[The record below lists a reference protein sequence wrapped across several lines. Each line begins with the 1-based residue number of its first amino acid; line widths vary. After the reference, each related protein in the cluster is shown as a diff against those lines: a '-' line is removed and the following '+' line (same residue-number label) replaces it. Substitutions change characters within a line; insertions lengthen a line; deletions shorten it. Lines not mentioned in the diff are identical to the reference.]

1 MPRVF
6 FAVLPP
12 PAVLDTLDDACEGI
26 TDAHWVLETD
36 FHLTLAF
43 LGEVSPHQIEGLVDI
58 ATVVRPP
65 PFRLELESVGVFPTR
80 GRPRVLWAGV
90 KKEPRLVALQRML
103 RTELGKSGLSLE
115 KRKFHPHVTLAR
127 IEGCPSDDVSDWLA
141 RNLSLRAGPFGVF
154 EFHLMVSERAGYG
167 PRYRSLERFVLRG

>member
-1 MPRVF
+1 VPRVF

-26 TDAHWVLETD
+26 TAAHWVPETD

-43 LGEVSPHQIEGLVDI
+43 LGDVAPHQITDLADLASG
-58 ATVVRPP
+58 VRPA
-65 PFRLELESVGVFPTR
+65 PFRLELESAGVFPTR

-90 KKEPRLVALQRML
+90 KKEPRLLALQRML
-103 RTELGKSGLSLE
+103 RAELGRGGFLLE

-127 IEGCPSDDVSDWLA
+127 IEGCPPDDVSDWLA
-141 RNLSLRAGPFGVF
+141 RNLSLRVGPFGVF
-154 EFHLMVSERAGYG
+154 EFHLMVSEPSGYG
-167 PRYRSLERFVLRG
+167 PRYRSVERFVLRG